1 MDVGSPANSMS
12 KTARGSSKKRQ
23 QESLQSYYVM
33 SKLNSI
39 SSLSA
44 FERIRL
50 DVSHAVVSKTS
61 ENNSYR
67 ATPRQTQRSPVRLL
81 QTSRR
86 REESADTEKSRVSRM
101 LTSEEKLEESRLR
114 LDDFYYQR
122 LLILDAELDLMILS

>member
-61 ENNSYR
+61 EKNSYR
-67 ATPRQTQRSPVRLL
+67 ATPRQTKRSPVRLL